1 MSLRRSWL
9 FANIFLIV
17 ALVAIFS
24 VVSNAEDIPPIS
36 PAELTMTSEPLA
48 PGAPA
53 IILYRQVDRDDTGLS
68 PHENNFVRIKIL
80 NEEGRK
86 RADIEI
92 PFFKESGMKIV
103 KLKART
109 IHADGSVINFEGKPF
124 DKSIVKAKGLQYMAK
139 TFTLPD
145 VQVGSIIEY
154 SYTLDLPEYF
164 IFDSR
169 WILNDEL
176 FTKHATFSLKPY
188 ENGDSFF
195 SLNIRWAWHLL
206 PSGQIHR
213 LRAVIT

>member
-1 MSLRRSWL
+1 MSLRRSVL

-17 ALVAIFS
+17 ALVAILS
-24 VVSNAEDIPPIS
+24 VVLNAEDNPPIS
-36 PAELTMTSEPLA
+36 PAELTMNSELLA

-80 NEEGRK
+80 KEEGRK

-124 DKSIVKAKGLQYMAK
+124 DKSIVKAKGLQYRQK
-139 TFTLPD
+139 LSPCLTFRSAASLSTHTLWICRNTSYSIHAGSSMTSSSPD
-145 VQVGSIIEY
+145 TPRS
-154 SYTLDLPEYF
+154 
-164 IFDSR
+164 
-169 WILNDEL
+169 
-176 FTKHATFSLKPY
+176 H
-188 ENGDSFF
+188 
-195 SLNIRWAWHLL
+195 
-206 PSGQIHR
+206 
-213 LRAVIT
+213 

>member
-1 MSLRRSWL
+1 
-9 FANIFLIV
+9 
-17 ALVAIFS
+17 
-24 VVSNAEDIPPIS
+24 
-36 PAELTMTSEPLA
+36 
-48 PGAPA
+48 
-53 IILYRQVDRDDTGLS
+53 LS
-68 PHENNFVRIKIL
+68 PHENNFVLIKIL

-154 SYTLDLPEYF
+154 SYTLDLPEY
-164 IFDSR
+164 SLLNSQ
-169 WILNDEL
+169 WILSDEL
-176 FTKHATFSLKPY
+176 FTKHARFSLKPY
-188 ENGDSFF
+188 TSNYSNLHV
-195 SLNIRWAWHLL
+195 SWRWNLL
-206 PSGQIHR
+206 PAGTTPPK
-213 LRAVIT
+213 AC